1 MEKINM
7 SSGKI
12 EKFYNDV
19 LKSRYNNSVDHYFSL
34 SNCVVSFSSLS
45 KNKLT
50 SWIYFGNE
58 KIPFKERHPEFRMIL
73 RNEFSNTIKDFSR
86 KIVKNAQ

>member
-1 MEKINM
+1 MEKIDM

-45 KNKLT
+45 KNKQT

-58 KIPFKERHPEFRMIL
+58 KIPFKERHPVFRMIL
-73 RNEFSNTIKDFSR
+73 RNEFSNAIKEFSR
-86 KIVKNAQ
+86 NLNKNK

>member
-1 MEKINM
+1 M

-12 EKFYNDV
+12 EKFFNDV

-34 SNCVVSFSSLS
+34 SNCVVSFSSLP
-45 KNKLT
+45 KNKQT

-58 KIPFKERHPEFRMIL
+58 KIPFKERHPEFKVLL
-73 RNEFSNTIKDFSR
+73 RNEFADALKKFGNSIGK
-86 KIVKNAQ
+86 KK

>member
-1 MEKINM
+1 M
-7 SSGKI
+7 SYGKI

-34 SNCVVSFSSLS
+34 SNCVIPFSSLS
-45 KNKLT
+45 KNKKT

-58 KIPFKERHPEFRMIL
+58 KISFKERHPEFRMIL
-73 RNEFSNTIKDFSR
+73 RNEFSNALKEFSR
-86 KIVKNAQ
+86 NLKIKK

>member
-1 MEKINM
+1 M

-19 LKSRYNNSVDHYFSL
+19 LKSRFNNSVDHYFSL
-34 SNCVVSFSSLS
+34 SSCVIPFSSLS
-45 KNKLT
+45 KNKQ
-50 SWIYFGNE
+50 SSCIYFGNE

-73 RNEFSNTIKDFSR
+73 RNEFSNTIKDFNR
-86 KIVKNAQ
+86 NLNNNK

>member
-1 MEKINM
+1 M

-19 LKSRYNNSVDHYFSL
+19 LKSRYNNSVEHHFSL
-34 SNCVVSFSSLS
+34 SNCVVPFSFMS
-45 KNKLT
+45 KIKQS

-58 KIPFKERHPEFRMIL
+58 KIPFKERHPEFRMIF
-73 RNEFSNTIKDFSR
+73 RNEFSHAIKEFSQ
-86 KIVKNAQ
+86 KDCNDAQ